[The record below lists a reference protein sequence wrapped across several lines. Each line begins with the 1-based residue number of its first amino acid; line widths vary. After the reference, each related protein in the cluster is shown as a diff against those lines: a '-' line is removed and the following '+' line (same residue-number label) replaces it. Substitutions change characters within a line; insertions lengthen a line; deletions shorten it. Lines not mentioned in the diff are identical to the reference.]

1 MYIVFCVAPCA
12 DVTCIGDVTV
22 YFVLSLRCS
31 NKIKN
36 EIKNEIFNQSQY
48 CFGLCFIFRVH
59 NDSYYSVFLN

>member
-12 DVTCIGDVTV
+12 DVTCIGDVIV

-36 EIKNEIFNQSQY
+36 EIKNEIFNQSQH
-48 CFGLCFIFRVH
+48 CFGLCFI
-59 NDSYYSVFLN
+59 L